1 MEMMQGMPPR
11 RRPPVMPRPYG
22 HGQPVPYGGR
32 SHNPVRVAPAAAA
45 PPPPPAAV
53 HTVMVSAAPGTSFPA
68 HIATVHPATGF
79 VTVATV
85 AGPVAIPVTSA
96 PAAPAIYTQ
105 APVIPPAVPPSARP
119 VARPGVVRQPA
130 MGYNGPFG
138 PNAPPIVRGGPVP
151 PGYRRVIARRR

>member
-11 RRPPVMPRPYG
+11 RRPPMMPRPYG

-32 SHNPVRVAPAAAA
+32 SHNPARVAPAAPVAA
-45 PPPPPAAV
+45 PV
-53 HTVMVSAAPGTSFPA
+53 HTVVVPAAPGTSIPA

-85 AGPVAIPVTSA
+85 AGPVAIPVTA
-96 PAAPAIYTQ
+96 AAAAPAVYTQ
-105 APVIPPAVPPSARP
+105 VPVIPPAVPPSARP
-119 VARPGVVRQPA
+119 VARPGVMRQPP
-130 MGYNGPFG
+130 MGYNSPFG
-138 PNAPPIVRGGPVP
+138 PNGPPIVRGGPVP

>member
-11 RRPPVMPRPYG
+11 RRPPMMARPYG
-22 HGQPVPYGGR
+22 YGQPVPYGGR
-32 SHNPVRVAPAAAA
+32 SHNPARVAPAAA
-45 PPPPPAAV
+45 PPPVAVAHTAVVPAI
-53 HTVMVSAAPGTSFPA
+53 PGTSIPA

-85 AGPVAIPVTSA
+85 AGPVAVPLTSA
-96 PAAPAIYTQ
+96 PAAPAVYTH
-105 APVIPPAVPPSARP
+105 APVIPPAVPASARP
-119 VARPGVVRQPA
+119 VARPGVMRQPP

-138 PNAPPIVRGGPVP
+138 PNGPPVVRGGPVP